1 MERKEFLRASLCLG
15 ASCGA
20 GPALGQE
27 GKPGAAPVTPCDE
40 KAAFARSWIKHFM
53 ASLDAHID
61 EPRRLALMEA
71 RGRSCARGGAVKLAE
86 AAKGS
91 VDKLLSSLAGH
102 LGPEGARREGNV
114 VTIAYPTCF
123 CPLVSEVKEGLSPT
137 YCQCSVGWL
146 KEMFETVSGRPVK
159 VDALETVK
167 RGGRTCRFNVVLE
180 A

>member
-15 ASCGA
+15 AFCGA
-20 GPALGQE
+20 GPALAQE
-27 GKPGAAPVTPCDE
+27 GKPAPAPVTPCDE
-40 KAAFARSWIKHFM
+40 KAAFARVWITRFM
-53 ASLDAHID
+53 QSLDAQID

-71 RGRSCARGGAVKLAE
+71 RGRSCARGGAIKLAE
-86 AAKGS
+86 ASKGN

-123 CPLVSEVKEGLSPT
+123 CPLVSEVKEELSPT

-146 KEMFETVSGRPVK
+146 KEMFETVSGKPVK
-159 VDALETVK
+159 VEALETVK